1 MDNILVPNDNE
12 LLQKIYTFR
21 GVKVM
26 LDRDLA
32 VLYDVK
38 SIRLREQVKRNI
50 KRFPKDFM
58 FQLNE
63 DEVETLLS
71 QNAIP
76 SRKQL
81 GGAMPYVFTEQGIA
95 GISGVLTSDRA
106 IEVNIAI
113 MRTFVN
119 MRRYLAENSGLL
131 QRIDSLEKR
140 QIACEITTDKRF
152 NQGQAPV
159 PALILMVFKPVPL
172 GNQGTHRGGCPYGL
186 VEIVV
191 DNMVTLLPM
200 IGAI

>member
-172 GNQGTHRGGCPYGL
+172 GNQGTHRGGAL
-186 VEIVV
+186 T
-191 DNMVTLLPM
+191 DW
-200 IGAI
+200 